1 MRKQKTGTDRENH
14 ISNKK
19 KTLYPE
25 HIKNSHNSKF
35 FLKNL
40 IRKWTKD
47 MNRYFTKEETEKANK
62 QMKRRLTSLVIKK
75 MHTETTVEHDTH
87 S

>member
-47 MNRYFTKEETEKANK
+47 MNRYFTKEETEISTNK
-62 QMKRRLTSLVIKK
+62 HLKKFPSLIIV
-75 MHTETTVEHDTH
+75 V
-87 S
+87 